1 MWHLA
6 KALFPF
12 FFASQLF
19 FRWLKRKFH
28 HGPPKR
34 DGETPREMA
43 DCLEW
48 FYLFFLVYLVMTHSS
63 TMHAWVKEWTDTL
76 GQQEHSGWKA
86 FLGADPYDQSQSFVD
101 GALSESFFPLLAY
114 ILLAVLWAHEET
126 SYPRRAKMQY
136 SMEENS
142 SSLLILLQWIKNN
155 GEKQKIKIQCA
166 GVILSFLGIE
176 VFIFYW
182 LQFGLP
188 NKASKEFFGLGD
200 SIGMVVLCICCGVAA
215 LVVGCVRW
223 KSEWI
228 QSTSPRCRLG
238 LKVVTIILTWFSLQ
252 SMLIWLLAK
261 YALNIHGD
269 DSSLQ
274 GWSTWL
280 TTFGMAVWL
289 GSALLAVAGIVIF
302 NWTTDGVHK
311 KGTEFLD
318 KVDRVQEDIYKHS
331 FGGEKYTERYNRR
344 FRELQCTPI
353 QDFHFASKENNSW
366 QYGQMFHTTQAPFF
380 VFFRTLVKPVPGPKH
395 DDIDTKTT
403 GTDPIIGEIL
413 KTRNEMRGIKVIDDV
428 VDGDRVQQENEP
440 TATKLYAHQVSTMIL
455 HLSKARQLKKRRFWN
470 RKLLYIS
477 IVHAL
482 IPSIYAF
489 VYTHLW
495 VAVRTIAILGIVFGI
510 TRIKFFSPDVTRKI
524 QQDYAVKHNYWTQSS
539 VLHDQAQQELSNKQA
554 KPADPQRESLLTAR
568 QKVTELQEIMKK
580 NSVIVQSCTGR
591 LRLKARFLLKL
602 VVGLTLFGL
611 LLAGCIDGHNQSPD
625 IVSDPKHVDQCG
637 DILDTQGHCCC
648 SVRVLDAQNQRVKLE
663 DTGIWTEI
671 AGDGNEQCCDSEF
684 VPGGKLVKPQ
694 GTRSCRTPATDC
706 WPPDQIQN
714 NISSCVDDPGF
725 QVPGGADTCAQ
736 MNAAYCSQSK
746 PMMFQGLN
754 KTAAQWCPL
763 SCGTCTA
770 PDKSASTKICINQEW
785 LDNSR
790 ARLGF
795 FEVDSVHSAQQ
806 SYLAG
811 KVRKATIERATIAG
825 WCSRFT
831 DETATHFSESAG
843 TNTSESL
850 QCSYAVSSAGQSACS
865 VPFIDVTHEWFLR
878 SLLPREDPR
887 QKSMGCLA
895 CGSTITAH
903 FCNFLA
909 NTALTYA
916 VVLRL
921 YRCYEDYFLQ
931 YHRML
936 YCLQL
941 VPWAT
946 MASILKEKGQGD
958 DTLNKVVLK
967 HENWGCKFL
976 SPLFC
981 HIMD

>member
-1 MWHLA
+1 MDGPAPEPEAGVAPAAGQGLPTRKADPKTMPGSPLAIANAKAEEEFGDRRDDNGAAGGTPPTSAKHGLMSGPATDEQSAAADILPAVAAYSGGTGTVRGVPTASSSAMIKQAAAANVVVVDDNDGQGIQRQVTGSTFAKLFEDDEMRDGCNQCPPTWKATRIFMWHLA

-12 FFASQLF
+12 FFLVQLF
-19 FRWLKRKFH
+19 FRWLKRKFD
-28 HGPPKR
+28 HGLQKR

-63 TMHAWVKEWTDTL
+63 TMHAWVKEWTGTL

-155 GEKQKIKIQCA
+155 GEKQKNKIQCA
-166 GVILSFLGIE
+166 GVILSFLGVE

-188 NKASKEFFGLGD
+188 NKASKDFFGLGD
-200 SIGMVVLCICCGVAA
+200 SVGMVVLGICCGVAA
-215 LVVGCVRW
+215 LVVGCIRW
-223 KSEWI
+223 KFW
-228 QSTSPRCRLG
+228 STSPRFQLG
-238 LKVVTIILTWFSLQ
+238 WKVVTIILTWFSLQ

-261 YALNIHGD
+261 YALNIHSEDGD
-269 DSSLQ
+269 NNSLQ

-289 GSALLAVAGIVIF
+289 GSALLAVAGIVVF
-302 NWTTDGVHK
+302 NWTTGGVDK
-311 KGTEFLD
+311 KGNEFLL

-395 DDIDTKTT
+395 DNIDSETT

-428 VDGDRVQQENEP
+428 VDGEEVQQETEP

-455 HLSKARQLKKRRFWN
+455 HLSKARQLKKRRFWK

-495 VAVRTIAILGIVFGI
+495 VAVRTIALLVIVFGI

-524 QQDYAVKHNYWTQSS
+524 QQDYAVKHNLWTQSS
-539 VLHDQAQQELSNKQA
+539 VLHDQARQKLSQA
-554 KPADPQRESLLTAR
+554 QAAADSRESLLTAR
-568 QKVTELQEIMKK
+568 ERNVTDLQEAVKE

-602 VVGLTLFGL
+602 VVGLTLFGI
-611 LLAGCIDGHNQSPD
+611 LLAGCIDGRNKSPD
-625 IVSDPKHVDQCG
+625 IVSNPKHVDQCG

-663 DTGIWTEI
+663 DTGIWAEI

-684 VPGGKLVKPQ
+684 VPGG
-694 GTRSCRTPATDC
+694 
-706 WPPDQIQN
+706 
-714 NISSCVDDPGF
+714 
-725 QVPGGADTCAQ
+725 QV
-736 MNAAYCSQSK
+736 S
-746 PMMFQGLN
+746 
-754 KTAAQWCPL
+754 KTA
-763 SCGTCTA
+763 
-770 PDKSASTKICINQEW
+770 
-785 LDNSR
+785 R
-790 ARLGF
+790 
-795 FEVDSVHSAQQ
+795 
-806 SYLAG
+806 
-811 KVRKATIERATIAG
+811 
-825 WCSRFT
+825 
-831 DETATHFSESAG
+831 
-843 TNTSESL
+843 
-850 QCSYAVSSAGQSACS
+850 YAVLSHSSDRLQIADSKQ
-865 VPFIDVTHEWFLR
+865 HLFL
-878 SLLPREDPR
+878 
-887 QKSMGCLA
+887 C
-895 CGSTITAH
+895 
-903 FCNFLA
+903 
-909 NTALTYA
+909 
-916 VVLRL
+916 
-921 YRCYEDYFLQ
+921 
-931 YHRML
+931 
-936 YCLQL
+936 
-941 VPWAT
+941 
-946 MASILKEKGQGD
+946 
-958 DTLNKVVLK
+958 
-967 HENWGCKFL
+967 
-976 SPLFC
+976 
-981 HIMD
+981 